1 MISRIYK
8 KIVRVITNNATSLII
23 ISGFVVSF
31 LMFQY
36 YDTAN
41 RIIEN
46 EKDDK
51 EKYRYSSTLYCY
63 GYSDDLDIND
73 LCEYNFDDNV
83 AMIIDL
89 NMFVGDMDMPR
100 LTNVVLGDG
109 KLKYPLISGH
119 YPTEE
124 QLKSGEP
131 IACLGKKLKPYTYE
145 KQGKDYIKINKE
157 EYLVTGYVSTGNSGI
172 YDFMPFLYY
181 ECLGD
186 KAKKDLLFYKRI
198 LGINILFQSDSMN
211 YNDLNEFVEPY
222 IQMNQPYISISQN
235 YEMFVA
241 SEAKDK
247 DYKDMVIIIYI
258 FSLMLVIMVVNYW
271 YDINHHE
278 YIVRRIF
285 GYSTIQLAM
294 RIIAKFFKYIVIA
307 IVITEF
313 SMYLI
318 GIVENSIVENNIL
331 ENPFANIGRHVA
343 LLGKYVIIT
352 LPVVAIVPV
361 TKMIV
366 STPIS
371 NLRRKV

>member
-8 KIVRVITNNATSLII
+8 KTVRMITNNATTLII

-51 EKYRYSSTLYCY
+51 EEYRYSSTLCCY
-63 GYSDDLDIND
+63 GFSDDLDIKD

-83 AMIIDL
+83 AMIVDL
-89 NMFVGDMDMPR
+89 NMYVGDVDMPR

-124 QLKSGEP
+124 QLNSGEP
-131 IACLGKKLKPYTYE
+131 IACLGKKLKPYTYK

-186 KAKKDLLFYKRI
+186 KAKKDLLFYKRM

-211 YNDLNEFVEPY
+211 HNDLKEFVEPY
-222 IQMNQPYISISQN
+222 IQINQPYISISPQN

-247 DYKDMVIIIYI
+247 DFKDMVIIIYI

-285 GYSTIQLAM
+285 GYSTIQLAI

-318 GIVENSIVENNIL
+318 GIVENSIL
-331 ENPFANIGRHVA
+331 ENPLANIGRHVA

-361 TKMIV
+361 AKMIA